1 MQTPIRTIRRPEL
14 MAKTGMSRTT
24 IWKLERQGDFPKSFL
39 ITPRCAV
46 WFEHEV
52 DEWLARRRENP
63 AAAAPG
69 PDHTLRKQ
77 INGGKSEGGVA

>member
-1 MQTPIRTIRRPEL
+1 

-52 DEWLARRRENP
+52 DEWLARRPASP

-69 PDHTLRKQ
+69 PDHTLRKRFP
-77 INGGKSEGGVA
+77 GRGKSEGVR